1 MDILKDYII
10 INQEISEEIKTLK
23 IKVFNYFYYMMNVKS
38 ITSSVTLYILYSI
51 ETIQLISFAFSYNL
65 ILNWNISNNIAKYL
79 QYVIEGM
86 RLVPLLEFISYNSF
100 NFVFYICFSIVFIL
114 FIGLIFQILFYN
126 PNSIIFPR
134 ILSIT
139 QFIMPYLTILFFI
152 PLSELFLVPF
162 KCDNNKLLVEEVQC
176 YKNKHLILSIL
187 GVLGELTFFIFIYIL
202 NSFYFYP
209 FVTGKATIKLNPSV
223 DLLLIK
229 IKLIFVIQFFFVKS
243 HYVSI
248 SILLFLSLLLIYF
261 NLNRATYSIKGL
273 ELLINLRN
281 VLVFWS
287 FVILLIS
294 RICLKSHF
302 NNIIFLL
309 VLSYPLVIFG
319 FIMFYH
325 RLENQLV
332 LISFGNNDNI
342 NSCLTRIKIFIE
354 LINSFI
360 EEQKSVMKFGENYN
374 HKNEIMLKGIIK
386 IHTDNCLKED
396 CPLTNFTRNEGNFA
410 TQKQCLLNYMTIVFN
425 ESIKKFPNDIL
436 IRMYYIQFNY
446 EQKYNL
452 NNVKTIFEEIKNLK
466 FGINYEYILHCQK
479 KHISLMQLNEN
490 NEENDEEKEKLILE
504 QNYKRLKNLISN
516 ATKLY
521 VDFWGIFATNITN
534 NINTA
539 KLYKLGE
546 KLNANLNEIH
556 NLWKN
561 NLKYKKIGIEY
572 QNIAQLFARFLREIL
587 WDKKKSDTVQKKI
600 NEEQYL
606 QGYNKISDKK
616 KINITNIGN
625 IENQGYIIYV
635 NATDKGK
642 CNIIQFSNS
651 LSFIIGYQKQE
662 LINKPL
668 EVLMPSIL
676 VEGHSKTVAKYIKS
690 SLNEKNKDNFNLIES
705 EKKTTFILIKNKMGY
720 IIPFNAKFSLYDDN
734 DFSNSF
740 LIKAELET
748 TDSKSMYA
756 YYLLTKPDFSLDCF
770 SSSAIH
776 LGLSMDLLKKY
787 VIKLNVLIRTAKD
800 KNLNLSDKYKE
811 YEDNQRIITWV
822 YPDVIYPKNDCN
834 NDKNKQIQDLIDI
847 SIKKKFHLQ
856 IFQIKYEEK
865 EISGFVF
872 KIFDTKN
879 AYKKK
884 DNLHKKDFMPSD
896 KTQIIFDLMNL
907 NYIRTIIVQK
917 KSGLRNLREKE
928 ENDDNEEKNNRKNEN
943 KEKKR
948 RKQVHELNLKSD
960 SSEEDSIQVII
971 TKEKLL
977 ELQTKDSNSIKSFI
991 NILPF
996 YGNDTSL
1003 IKHRPNK
1010 ERYSTGKAQEPLIK
1024 ISLSNFTKRIES
1036 KIKDNPEFLKKIK
1049 ASQKDEKITVN
1060 IDKTKKN
1067 DNNSDGEKIKEENKS
1082 EEFTDEIDKE
1092 FSGNSN
1098 VSLANILNV
1107 NSLKIIQ
1114 LLNFSVYILTLTFL
1128 IVEFILSYNFFSDHT
1143 KRYAYFSYSY
1153 RLLNDISYIKYY
1165 VTEGILTTELNYY
1178 IMTNK
1183 DSEKTYIRQ
1192 IQEKVKEYLIDVN
1205 DLLAQ
1210 FESPQVEFSKEY
1222 KDYVS
1227 NTVIDLKTLNNGNE
1241 NIEKHPYISI
1251 KTKLTNALYHITMT
1265 ENGFNIKDKYAYELM
1280 VNLLNSYFIS
1290 FEKIIIILTDDFN
1303 ERTKNC
1309 GIKNIVIFSVSM
1321 LVSIIYIVIFY
1332 KILIKLDKD
1341 REKPINLFL
1350 TIKNSVF
1357 EDLKNSAENF
1367 SNKLLNK
1374 FFGVDEDEEES
1385 QKDFQTNLKPQD
1397 INIAKF
1403 KALNDYRIN
1412 NDNTS
1417 SSYLNYFIIMVISY
1431 GILNLIFLL
1440 KYLNTIFYY
1449 DNINKFIQ
1457 IYNRTSF
1464 SEIYFVTTIDIMK
1477 QYFYNVSIVNYGL
1490 TEETQYFNF
1499 LQSFLNISEY
1509 ISNTIKVTSDTNCF
1523 LNDEYIFL
1531 FRKYFY
1537 DNFSDLLN
1545 SNDPSLTV
1553 YASVGYKSVNSE
1565 LIENLRFL
1573 YISYFTDNKTNS
1585 SNLNASD
1592 LINDKR
1598 WVYIDRALFSF
1609 VKPWYTGIF
1618 EIISQVFYDYDN
1630 SKQSSII
1637 LAFVIMVISLTLY
1650 YWIVWKRYEEQLIY
1664 SIEKSFELIYLI
1676 PEEVKNIIVK
1686 KLNENS

>member
-10 INQEISEEIKTLK
+10 INEEISEEIKTLK

-38 ITSSVTLYILYSI
+38 ITSSVTLSILYSI
-51 ETIQLISFAFSYNL
+51 ETIQLISFAFSSNM
-65 ILNWNISNNIAKYL
+65 ILNWNISNTFAKYL
-79 QYVIEGM
+79 QYIIEGM
-86 RLVPLLEFISYNSF
+86 RFVPLLQFTSYNSF
-100 NFVFYICFSIVFIL
+100 IVVFYVCFAIVFIL

-134 ILSIT
+134 LLSIT

-152 PLSELFLVPF
+152 PLSELFFVPF
-162 KCDNNKLLVEEVQC
+162 KCENNKLLVEEVQC
-176 YKNKHLILSIL
+176 YKNKHLILAIL
-187 GVLGELTFFIFIYIL
+187 GVFGEISFVIFIFML

-209 FVTGKATIKLNPSV
+209 FVTGKATIKLNPDV

-229 IKLIFVIQFFFVKS
+229 IKLIFVVQFFFVKT

-248 SILLFLSLLLIYF
+248 TIILILSLLLIYF
-261 NLNRATYSIKGL
+261 NLNRTTYSIKGL
-273 ELLINLRN
+273 EFLINLRN

-287 FVILLIS
+287 FFMLLIS

-309 VLSYPLVIFG
+309 VLSYPLITFG

-342 NSCLTRIKIFIE
+342 NSCLTRIKIFTE

-360 EEQKSVMKFGENYN
+360 EEHKSVMKFGENYN
-374 HKNEIMLKGIIK
+374 HKNEIMLKGIIN

-396 CPLTNFTRNEGNFA
+396 CPLTNFIRNEGNFS
-410 TQKQCLLNYMTIVFN
+410 TQKQSLLNYMTIVFN
-425 ESIKKFPNDIL
+425 ESIKKFPNNIL

-446 EQKYNL
+446 DQKYNL
-452 NNVKTIFEEIKNLK
+452 SSVKTTFEEIKNLK
-466 FGINYEYILHCQK
+466 FGINYEYILYCQK

-504 QNYKRLKNLISN
+504 QNYKRLKNLITN
-516 ATKLY
+516 ATILY
-521 VDFWGIFATNITN
+521 VEFWGIFATNITN
-534 NINTA
+534 NINTS

-546 KLNANLNEIH
+546 KLNGNLNEIH
-556 NLWKN
+556 YLWKN
-561 NLKYKKIGIEY
+561 NLKYKKIDVEY

-587 WDKKKSDTVQKKI
+587 WDKKKSEIVQKKI

-606 QGYNKISDKK
+606 QGYNKINDKK
-616 KINITNIGN
+616 KINVTNIGN

-635 NATDKGK
+635 NITDKGK

-676 VEGHSKTVAKYIKS
+676 VEGHSKTVVNYIKS
-690 SLNEKNKDNFNLIES
+690 SLKVKNNDNFNLNES

-720 IIPFNAKFSLYDDN
+720 IIPFNAKFSLFDDN

-748 TDSKSMYA
+748 TDIKSMYA
-756 YYLLTKPDFSLDCF
+756 YYLLTKPDLSLDCF

-787 VIKLNVLIRTAKD
+787 VIKLNILIRTVKD
-800 KNLNLSDKYKE
+800 KNLNLSEKYKD
-811 YEDNQRIITWV
+811 YEVNQRIITWV

-834 NDKNKQIQDLIDI
+834 NDKNKQIQDLISV

-856 IFQIKYEEK
+856 IFEIKYKEK

-879 AYKKK
+879 TYKKK
-884 DNLHKKDFMPSD
+884 DNLHKKDFIPSD
-896 KTQIIFDLMNL
+896 KTQIIFDLLNL

-928 ENDDNEEKNNRKNEN
+928 ENDDEEKNNRKNEN
-943 KEKKR
+943 KEKRR
-948 RKQVHELNLKSD
+948 RKIEHELNLGGD
-960 SSEEDSIQVII
+960 SSEENSIQVII

-996 YGNDTSL
+996 YGNETSL

-1010 ERYSTGKAQEPLIK
+1010 ERYPTGKAQEPLIK
-1024 ISLSNFTKRIES
+1024 ISLNSFTKRIES
-1036 KIKDNPEFLKKIK
+1036 RIKENPEFLKRIK
-1049 ASQKDEKITVN
+1049 SSQKDEKITVN
-1060 IDKTKKN
+1060 IDNTKKN
-1067 DNNSDGEKIKEENKS
+1067 DNNSRDEKIKEENKS
-1082 EEFTDEIDKE
+1082 EEFANEIDKE

-1114 LLNFSVYILTLTFL
+1114 IMDFSIYIITLTFL
-1128 IVEFILSYNFFSDHT
+1128 IVEFVLSYNFFSDHT
-1143 KRYAYFSYSY
+1143 KRYLYFSYSY
-1153 RLLNDISYIKYY
+1153 RLLNDLAYIKYY
-1165 VTEGILTTELNYY
+1165 VTEGILATDLNYY
-1178 IMTNK
+1178 IMANSE
-1183 DSEKTYIRQ
+1183 SEKTYILQ
-1192 IQEKVKEYLIDVN
+1192 IKEKVKEYLIDVN
-1205 DLLAQ
+1205 DIMDE

-1222 KDYVS
+1222 DDYIS
-1227 NTVIDLKTLNNGNE
+1227 NTSIIIKTLNNGNP

-1251 KTKLTNALYHITMT
+1251 RTKLTNALYHITMT
-1265 ENGFNIKDKYAYELM
+1265 ENGLNITDKYAYELM
-1280 VNLLNSYFIS
+1280 VNLLDSYFIS
-1290 FEKIIIILTDDFN
+1290 FEKIILILTDDFN

-1321 LVSIIYIVIFY
+1321 LVSIIYIVLFY
-1332 KILIKLDKD
+1332 KLIIKLDKD

-1385 QKDFQTNLKPQD
+1385 QKDFQTNLKPKD

-1403 KALNDYRIN
+1403 KALNDYRMN
-1412 NDNTS
+1412 NNKS
-1417 SSYLNYFIIMVISY
+1417 SSYLNYFIIMIISY
-1431 GILNLIFLL
+1431 VIINLIFLL

-1457 IYNRTSF
+1457 IYNKTSF
-1464 SEIYFVTTIDIMK
+1464 SEIYLVTTIDVMK
-1477 QYFYNVSIVNYGL
+1477 QYFYNVSILNYGL
-1490 TEETQYFNF
+1490 TEETQYYNF
-1499 LQSFLNISEY
+1499 LHCFLTLSDY
-1509 ISNTIKVTSDTNCF
+1509 ISNTIKATSDTSCF

-1537 DNFSDLLN
+1537 DNFSELLN
-1545 SNDPSLTV
+1545 TNDPNLTT

-1573 YISYFTDNKTNS
+1573 FINYFIDNKTNA

-1598 WVYIDRALFSF
+1598 WIYIDRALFSF
-1609 VKPWYTGIF
+1609 VKPWYNGIF
-1618 EIISQVFYDYDN
+1618 EIISQIFYDYDYD
-1630 SKQSSII
+1630 KQSSII
-1637 LAFVIMVISLTLY
+1637 LAFVIMIISVTLY

-1664 SIEKSFELIYLI
+1664 SIEKSFELINLI
-1676 PEEVKNIIVK
+1676 PEEVKNIIAK